1 MHLLSTSM
9 TIKWLVLVILRNNY
23 LVYYYIVC
31 TDLRSSYYIIITERK
46 DINVNE
52 QAILSNI
59 TSRHKL
65 K

>member
-1 MHLLSTSM
+1 MN
-9 TIKWLVLVILRNNY
+9 IKLLVLVILRSNF
-23 LVYYYIVC
+23 LVYYYFVC
-31 TDLRSSYYIIITERK
+31 TDLRSSYYVIITERK

-59 TSRHKL
+59 TPRHKL